1 MITLFEDKKSNW
13 GVYHSVKVL
22 KFLECNLK
30 LNLEN
35 SIFEIFD
42 DKQDEVGNNFDF
54 KSRI

>member
-13 GVYHSVKVL
+13 GAYHSVKVL